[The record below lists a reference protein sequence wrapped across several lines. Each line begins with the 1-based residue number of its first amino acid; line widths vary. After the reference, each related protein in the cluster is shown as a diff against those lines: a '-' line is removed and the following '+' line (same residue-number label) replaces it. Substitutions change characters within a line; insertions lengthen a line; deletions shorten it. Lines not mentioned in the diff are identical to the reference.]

1 MDKDKDKDKDHRW
14 PEQQRALTELLKH
27 YTDYFMHKERLC
39 HAIILIE
46 VPLAAFM
53 FVLQIPKW
61 WSDWVCNL
69 PIESCSLTI
78 AKVLTF
84 SIFIILLF
92 FLFRTH
98 RLLIMQLDNR
108 KVADAVGDGIRV
120 VLAKWS
126 FADSNA
132 DGIVDKRQTAMASL
146 GVPSEVAKCFEPS
159 LAKSCLRAFVEK
171 NIYPLGPSKP
181 STNTDDIWPH
191 LPREAVK
198 FASAYFKHSHGR
210 PFEKTLLI
218 ISLIL
223 LAGACVGFGV
233 RLHEYFFQAP
243 NAPLCPLLL

>member
-1 MDKDKDKDKDHRW
+1 MDKDKDQRW

-61 WSDWVCNL
+61 YSDWVSNL
-69 PIESCSLTI
+69 PIESGSRTI
-78 AKVLTF
+78 AKGLTF

-92 FLFRTH
+92 FSFCAH
-98 RLLIMQLDNR
+98 RLLIMQLGNR

-126 FADSNA
+126 FADFNA
-132 DGIVDKRQTAMASL
+132 AGIVKIRQSAMASL
-146 GVPSEVAKCFEPS
+146 RDPKEVDKYFEPPP
-159 LAKSCLRAFVEK
+159 AKSYLRAFFEK

-191 LPREAVK
+191 LPKEAVK
-198 FASAYFKHSHGR
+198 FASAYFKRSHAR